1 MHTHFLQSQ
10 HWHAFQKALGRTV
23 YVREG
28 NGWQYRAILE
38 PGTKL
43 SPTRLY
49 CPYGP
54 TVTSERS
61 LQTALASLDALAR
74 SVNAVF
80 VRVEPLGA
88 SFDAKRLGLQE
99 VDYSQPSYTW
109 QIDLTQPKAEIL
121 AAMKQSTRNIC
132 KNYQKKALS
141 YRQSTN
147 PDDIA
152 LLLPFLHEVAH
163 NNTITIHSDAYLTTQ
178 AKILLPAG
186 AGLLHFIEQDGSPI
200 AAALTF
206 EDETTSYYAHAG
218 ASYTHRRLGASTA
231 LVGEIILNA
240 KKRGKTVCDL
250 YGVTPSTDPTHRWAG
265 FTRFKQSFGG
275 SIVKLSPTYDL
286 PIHRMRYAGYI
297 ASRSTLKKARTVT
310 KRLRLRKK

>member
-10 HWHAFQKALGRTV
+10 HWQAFQEALGRIV

-54 TVTSERS
+54 TATSERS

-74 SVNAVF
+74 SVNACF
-80 VRVEPLGA
+80 VRVEPLGT
-88 SFDAKRLGLQE
+88 SFDTKRLGLQE

-109 QIDLTQPKAEIL
+109 QIDLMQSEVDIL
-121 AAMKQSTRNIC
+121 AAMKQTTRNIC
-132 KNYQKKALS
+132 KNYQKKSLS

-147 PDDIA
+147 PEDIA

-163 NNTITIHSDAYLTTQ
+163 NNAIAIHSDTYLTAQ
-178 AKILLPAG
+178 AQTLLPAG
-186 AGLLHFIEQDGSPI
+186 GGLLHFIEHAGSPI

-206 EDETTSYYAHAG
+206 EDDTTSYYAHAG
-218 ASYTHRRLGASTA
+218 ASHAHRKLGASTA
-231 LVGEIILNA
+231 LVGEIILDA
-240 KKRGKTVCDL
+240 KKRGKTTCDL

-275 SIVKLSPTYDL
+275 HMVELSPTYDM
-286 PIHRMRYAGYI
+286 PTQRMRYAGYA
-297 ASRSTLKKARTVT
+297 ASRSTIKKARTLT
-310 KRLRLRKK
+310 KRLRIRKK